1 MKHLI
6 DRFNKTFKDILQKNP
21 KYIRIIGLLILH

>member
-6 DRFNKTFKDILQKNP
+6 DRS
-21 KYIRIIGLLILH
+21 